1 MIKKLTLAAI
11 ALLLS
16 MTTTLNHA
24 TEFGT
29 EAQAKA
35 MIERA
40 INLVNIDKVRALD
53 AFTDLDGGFGYKD
66 LYVFCFNKKGILLA
80 HPTNLGADASGLM
93 DEDGLNIWSL
103 VSSTQKGEIKKLHI
117 NLCGPPPIVRRCTPK
132 PLSSPKL
139 KGCTVALGFTKADKT
154 FGI

>member
-53 AFTDLDGGFGYKD
+53 AFTDSDGGFGYKD

-103 VSSTQKGEIKKLHI
+103 VSSTQKGEIKKITYKLVRPTTDSEEVYTKTSFI
-117 NLCGPPPIVRRCTPK
+117 TKVKGMYCGV
-132 PLSSPKL
+132 
-139 KGCTVALGFTKADKT
+139 GFYE
-154 FGI
+154 G

>member
-16 MTTTLNHA
+16 MTTTLNHS

-53 AFTDLDGGFGYKD
+53 AFTDLEGGFGYKD

-80 HPTNLGADASGLM
+80 HPTSLGADASGMM

-103 VSSTQKGEIKKLHI
+103 VSSTQK
-117 NLCGPPPIVRRCTPK
+117 
-132 PLSSPKL
+132 
-139 KGCTVALGFTKADKT
+139 
-154 FGI
+154 